1 MMTEGRREHSPIP
14 PTEPPDEPRRGAES
28 TAEFVGPLLVEHHR
42 KRDGR
47 LLILYRTVEDR

>member
-1 MMTEGRREHSPIP
+1 MTEGRREHSPIP